1 MYFSGGRSF
10 YHPSPRAINPWAAKA
25 LPMALF
31 VTYTPS
37 VLKFLLS
44 LRSTLEPS
52 ITSGWNFWMESI
64 FDAYSSANDASYWE
78 AFLPKRF
85 HKADGWPIAVLNER
99 HQIYHSFLWHDRGPC
114 DHRPLDYFGHI
125 DIPYR
130 VRCVQDCD
138 HTILRAGATW
148 LFLFLRGAVS

>member
-1 MYFSGGRSF
+1 MGCKSASNGIIRYLYAQRTQILTFFEEYFRAF
-10 YHPSPRAINPWAAKA
+10 YD
-25 LPMALF
+25 
-31 VTYTPS
+31 
-37 VLKFLLS
+37 
-44 LRSTLEPS
+44 
-52 ITSGWNFWMESI
+52 FWMESI

-138 HTILRAGATW
+138 HTILRAGATCLAGCFCSCVV
-148 LFLFLRGAVS
+148 LFHDLGYAPS